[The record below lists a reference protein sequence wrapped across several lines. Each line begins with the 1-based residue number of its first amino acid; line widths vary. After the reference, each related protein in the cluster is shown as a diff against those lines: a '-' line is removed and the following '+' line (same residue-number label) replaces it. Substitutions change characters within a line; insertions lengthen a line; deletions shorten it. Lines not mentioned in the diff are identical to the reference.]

1 MLQADVSVGCVQ
13 LKQCPVT
20 RGRRTR
26 LQMSRGLGTSI
37 ILYAHITTFCLYI
50 ASHVMFMNPTCTGK
64 VGRSEGA
71 RRRRMADDG
80 HEIFLDFWRE
90 RADETAPNRFFRAK
104 PPLQSFTVMV

>member
-1 MLQADVSVGCVQ
+1 MLQADVSVGCAVEAV
-13 LKQCPVT
+13 PRHT
-20 RGRRTR
+20 RQAYSPSDEPWSWDVDHLVCTHHN
-26 LQMSRGLGTSI
+26 L
-37 ILYAHITTFCLYI
+37 CLYI

-71 RRRRMADDG
+71 RTRRMADDG